1 MAAVQAAGLVPIL
14 ALVLVLVGRL
24 GGLVTTELERPSDL
38 DVPLFG
44 RLIRDS
50 TAPVVG
56 VLLVVAIIEVLVSLA
71 SRRLIMARLGLLPD
85 GAGEQTESRLA
96 LGGAL
101 RAIRQPL
108 RVAGV
113 AMVSWLTAAAAIVV
127 AVGGLSLAW
136 SATRAGL
143 LSLGRSGD
151 IGAVLGALIAA
162 GLLSAAW
169 IGALCLCGLASA
181 FRSALW
187 TMDTLR

>member
-1 MAAVQAAGLVPIL
+1 
-14 ALVLVLVGRL
+14 VGRL
-24 GGLVTTELERPSDL
+24 EGLVTTELERPSDL

-50 TAPVVG
+50 TVPVVG

-85 GAGEQTESRLA
+85 GAGEATEGKQA

-101 RAIRQPL
+101 RAVRQPL

-113 AMVSWLTAAAAIVV
+113 AVVSWLTAIVAIVV

-143 LSLGRSGD
+143 LSLGRPGD
-151 IGAVLGALIAA
+151 IGALLGALIAA
-162 GLLSAAW
+162 ALLSAAW